1 MKQISI
7 VFFLGLLMTN
17 SFGQT
22 KFELSNVSK
31 LVGLSDPQIS
41 PNGKNIVLVASRP
54 DFDKNR
60 YNSELV
66 IVEITTG
73 KKTVLTQDRQSVLQP
88 RWSPSGDK
96 LAFLARVGFGKEASN
111 QLFILPISGG
121 EAKQITKTP
130 KGVQHYVWSP
140 NANLI
145 AYVTED
151 EPANK
156 AEIEKGH
163 TVFEVGNNDLFISSQ
178 PNPSHIWSINLENGE
193 NKKLTSGTWSLPVT
207 IPPGAPSSP
216 LSWSSNG
223 KDIAFVKVNSP
234 YSGDSRYRTL
244 QMLSIADGTMK
255 QITPRNQFESYPSF
269 SIDGSSICYWY
280 KKGENSSDINEI
292 WVTDINGGLG
302 KKISTNLDRDLYR
315 AIWMADNKNLFVGG
329 HNDNKTSLWLLNVNG
344 ESKQINVGNISP
356 AWGFWIDAAV
366 GKDGSIAFIGSETT
380 HPSELYY
387 LPNATTAKP
396 VCLTNFNNEVAAMS
410 LGKTETLYWQNDG
423 FSHCGIVTYPTN
435 FDKTKKYPLVLVVH
449 GGPNSASVEGFSRFS
464 QLLANQGYFVFEPN
478 YRGSDNLGSAYKM
491 AIVEDAGAG
500 PGRDVMA
507 GLTKLKSNA
516 SIDTNNVAVTGWS
529 YGGYMTVWLAG
540 HYGGWKAAVA
550 GAAVT
555 DWVDQY
561 NFSDANA
568 ARGSA
573 IGGSPWK
580 DNIMQKYMTQSPITE
595 AKNIKAATLILANT
609 GDPRVPISQSYKL
622 FHSLKDNNV
631 TTKFYAWPIPAHNAS
646 DPISQMDRD
655 KLWIDWLNKYLKN

>member
-145 AYVTED
+145 AYVTEE

-156 AEIEKGH
+156 SEIEKGH

-178 PNPSHIWSINLENGE
+178 PNPSHIWMINLENGE

-234 YSGDSRYRTL
+234 YSGDARYRTL

-269 SIDGSSICYWY
+269 SNDGSSICYWY

-315 AIWMADNKNLFVGG
+315 AIWMPDNKNLFVGG

-423 FSHCGIVTYPTN
+423 FSHCGIVTYPAI

-464 QLLANQGYFVFEPN
+464 QLLANQGYFSFEPN

-507 GLTKLKSNA
+507 GLTKLKTNA

-580 DNIMQKYMTQSPITE
+580 DNIIQKYMAQSPITE

>member
-7 VFFLGLLMTN
+7 VFLLGLLMTN
-17 SFGQT
+17 LFGQT

-66 IVEITTG
+66 LVEIATG

-96 LAFLARVGFGKEASN
+96 LAFLSRVGLGKEASN

-121 EAKQITKTP
+121 EAKQITKTS

-140 NANLI
+140 NSSSI

-163 TVFEVGNNDLFISSQ
+163 TVFEVGNNDMFIGSQ
-178 PNPSHIWSINLENGE
+178 PNPSHIWMINLENWE
-193 NKKLTSGTWSLPVT
+193 NKRLTSGTWSLPVT

-223 KDIAFVKVNSP
+223 KEIAFVKVNSP
-234 YSGDSRYRTL
+234 YSGDARYRTL

-255 QITPRNQFESYPSF
+255 QITPRTQFESYPSF
-269 SIDGSSICYWY
+269 SNDGLSICYWN
-280 KKGENSSDINEI
+280 KKSESASDINEI
-292 WVTDINGGLG
+292 WVTDIYGSVG

-315 AIWMADNKNLFVGG
+315 SIWMPDNKNLFVGG
-329 HNDNKTSLWLLNVNG
+329 HNDNKTSLWLLNVSG

-366 GKDGSIAFIGSETT
+366 GKDGSIAFIGTETT

-387 LPNATTAKP
+387 LPNATAKP
-396 VCLTNFNNEVAAMS
+396 VCLTNFNNEVASMT

-435 FDKTKKYPLVLVVH
+435 FDQTKKYPLVLVVH
-449 GGPNSASVEGFSRFS
+449 GGPNAASVEGFSRFS
-464 QLLANQGYFVFEPN
+464 QLLANEGYFVFEPN

-491 AIVEDAGAG
+491 AIVADAGAG
-500 PGRDVMA
+500 PGRDVMT
-507 GLTKLKSNA
+507 GLSKLKTNA
-516 SIDTNNVAVTGWS
+516 SIDTNNIAVTGWS

-555 DWVDQY
+555 DLVDQY
-561 NFSDANA
+561 NISDGNA
-568 ARGSA
+568 ARSSA
-573 IGGSPWK
+573 YGGSPWK
-580 DNIMQKYMTQSPITE
+580 DNIMQKYIAQSPITE
-595 AKNIKAATLILANT
+595 AKNIKAPTLILANT
-609 GDPRVPISQSYKL
+609 GDPRVPINQSYKL

-646 DPISQMDRD
+646 DPVSQMDRD
-655 KLWIDWLNKYLKN
+655 KLWIGWLNKYLKN

>member
-7 VFFLGLLMTN
+7 VFLLGLLMTN
-17 SFGQT
+17 LFGQT

-96 LAFLARVGFGKEASN
+96 LAFLSRVGLGKEASN

-121 EAKQITKTP
+121 EAKQITKTS

-140 NANLI
+140 NSSSI

-163 TVFEVGNNDLFISSQ
+163 TVFEVGNNDMFIGSQ
-178 PNPSHIWSINLENGE
+178 PNPSHIWMINLENWE
-193 NKKLTSGTWSLPVT
+193 NKRLTSGTWSLPVT

-223 KDIAFVKVNSP
+223 KEIAFVKVNSP
-234 YSGDSRYRTL
+234 YSGDARYRTL

-255 QITPRNQFESYPSF
+255 QITPRTQFESYPSF
-269 SIDGSSICYWY
+269 SNDGLSICYWN
-280 KKGENSSDINEI
+280 KKSESASDINEI
-292 WVTDINGGLG
+292 WVTDIYGSVG

-315 AIWMADNKNLFVGG
+315 SIWMPDNKNLFVGG
-329 HNDNKTSLWLLNVNG
+329 HNDNKTSLWLLNVSG

-366 GKDGSIAFIGSETT
+366 GKDGSIAFIGTETT

-387 LPNATTAKP
+387 LPNATAKP
-396 VCLTNFNNEVAAMS
+396 VCLTNFNNEVASMT

-435 FDKTKKYPLVLVVH
+435 FDQTKKYPLVLVVH
-449 GGPNSASVEGFSRFS
+449 GGPNAASVEGFSRFS
-464 QLLANQGYFVFEPN
+464 QLLANEGYFVFEPN

-491 AIVEDAGAG
+491 AIVADAGAG
-500 PGRDVMA
+500 PGRDVMT
-507 GLTKLKSNA
+507 GLSKLKTNA
-516 SIDTNNVAVTGWS
+516 SIDTNNIAVTGWS

-555 DWVDQY
+555 DLVDQY
-561 NFSDANA
+561 NISDGNA
-568 ARGSA
+568 ARSSA
-573 IGGSPWK
+573 YGGSPWK
-580 DNIMQKYMTQSPITE
+580 DNIMQKYIAQSPITE
-595 AKNIKAATLILANT
+595 AKNIKAPTLILANT
-609 GDPRVPISQSYKL
+609 GDPRVPINQSYKL

-646 DPISQMDRD
+646 DPVSQMDRD
-655 KLWIDWLNKYLKN
+655 KLWIGWLNKYLKN

>member
-1 MKQISI
+1 MKQICI
-7 VFFLGLLMTN
+7 LFLTGLLMSN
-17 SFGQT
+17 LFGQT
-22 KFELSNVSK
+22 KFELADVSK

-41 PNGKNIVLVASRP
+41 PNGKNIVLVTSRP

-60 YNSELV
+60 YNSALV
-66 IVEITTG
+66 LVEIAT
-73 KKTVLTQDRQSVLQP
+73 KKMTVLTQDRQSVLQP

-96 LAFLARVGFGKEASN
+96 LAFLARVGLGKEASN

-130 KGVQHYVWSP
+130 KGIQHYVWSP
-140 NANLI
+140 NSNLV

-163 TVFEVGNNDLFISSQ
+163 TVFEVGNNDVFISSQ
-178 PNPSHIWSINLENGE
+178 PNPSHIWMINLENGG
-193 NKKLTSGTWSLPVT
+193 NKRLTSGTWTLPVT

-216 LSWSSNG
+216 LSWSANG

-234 YSGDSRYRTL
+234 YSGDARYRSL
-244 QMLSIADGTMK
+244 QILSIADRTMK
-255 QITPRNQFESYPSF
+255 QITSRNQFESYPSF
-269 SIDGSSICYWY
+269 SNDGLSICYWN
-280 KKGENSSDINEI
+280 KKGESSNDINEI
-292 WVTDINGGLG
+292 WVTDLNGNVG

-315 AIWMADNKNLFVGG
+315 SIWMPDNKNLFVGG

-356 AWGFWIDAAV
+356 NWGFWIDAAV

-387 LPNATTAKP
+387 LPNATAKP
-396 VCLTNFNNEVAAMS
+396 VCLTSLNNEVASMT

-423 FSHCGIVTYPTN
+423 FNHCGIVTYPIN
-435 FDKTKKYPLVLVVH
+435 FDNNKKYPVVLVVH
-449 GGPNSASVEGFSRFS
+449 GGPNAASVEGFGRFA

-478 YRGSDNLGSAYKM
+478 YRGSDNLGSAYKI

-507 GLTKLKSNA
+507 GLTKLKTNA
-516 SIDTNNVAVTGWS
+516 SIDTNNIAVTGWS

-555 DWVDQY
+555 DLVDQY
-561 NFSDANA
+561 NISDGNA
-568 ARGSA
+568 ARSSA
-573 IGGSPWK
+573 YGGSPWK
-580 DNIMQKYMTQSPITE
+580 DDIMQKYMAQSPITE